1 MFARALK
8 PTIWGAFALLLLS
21 GAGEAETLYQ
31 SVPDLSGPIY
41 PGGICSSCNGVF
53 RVFDT
58 FVLASSATVDAVAL
72 SVYNVPFPVSINV
85 SVWSIG
91 NNLPNAELFSET
103 FAPSDFSSTTAYSD
117 RTIVTLDPTGLS
129 LSSGTYYISFY
140 NQDELGLVTYYS
152 GSGVVYQ
159 QGNGFAPGQ
168 YEGFVLSGQAAT
180 APIPSSLLLFGS
192 GLLSLGFFGW
202 HSLRQPK
209 DALTFT
215 PRKRASNAHRQR
227 CCS

>member
-1 MFARALK
+1 LLGLLNQPFGARLRC
-8 PTIWGAFALLLLS
+8 FFCRVL
-21 GAGEAETLYQ
+21 EAETLYQ

-103 FAPSDFSSTTAYSD
+103 FAPSDFSP
-117 RTIVTLDPTGLS
+117 TL
-129 LSSGTYYISFY
+129 I
-140 NQDELGLVTYYS
+140 
-152 GSGVVYQ
+152 
-159 QGNGFAPGQ
+159 AP
-168 YEGFVLSGQAAT
+168 
-180 APIPSSLLLFGS
+180 
-192 GLLSLGFFGW
+192 
-202 HSLRQPK
+202 
-209 DALTFT
+209 
-215 PRKRASNAHRQR
+215 
-227 CCS
+227 